1 MERLYRVRGMKA
13 EGVGSNPP
21 TSIEGI
27 IMICT
32 RTRTY
37 KNLRK
42 EAEKNIPQE
51 RSTKKH

>member
-1 MERLYRVRGMKA
+1 MEREMKA

-27 IMICT
+27 MMVRT

-37 KNLRK
+37 NNLRE